1 MALNTG
7 QELAIKELTQF
18 LQDPEKGYFVLK
30 GFAGTGKTF
39 CMQYLLKSIK
49 VRLLFTAPT
58 NKATKVLRTT
68 LTTDTYKPRCCTIYS
83 ALKLRLEANGELKE
97 LKIPDDP
104 VDLTEYDAVVV
115 DEASMIPDKLFKVI
129 QTVQARQNL
138 KFIFLG
144 DPCQLPPVKEVESPV
159 WKIDCGQATLSEVM
173 RSGDAILGQATAIR
187 AQIGKFMPNF
197 TKIETH
203 TPSEGVFWLPTPDV
217 LAMIQSDVE
226 VGNFQKPECS
236 KIIAWRNI
244 TVNAYNRMV
253 RSKIFQDPTIPTWVQ
268 TDRLILTSPYDVNED
283 IRLNTDDEG
292 TVTKTEVITHPEY
305 SDFTCW
311 RLRVM
316 LDTNMTAEIIAL
328 HEDSQVAYQRTL
340 QEKLEAA
347 RALPK
352 LWRPYWNFIEAFA
365 QVRHAYAITAHR
377 SQGSTYD
384 TAYVDWR
391 DILVNRDRQEAFRCL
406 YVASTRPKRRLVYI
420 K

>member
-1 MALNTG
+1 MALNSG
-7 QELAIKELTQF
+7 QEEAVNGLLDF
-18 LQDPEKGYFVLK
+18 LKNPEEGYFVLK

-39 CMQYLLKSIK
+39 CMQYLLKSTK

-115 DEASMIPDKLFKVI
+115 DEASMIPAKLFQVI
-129 QTVQARQNL
+129 QKVQSLQNL

-159 WKIDCGQATLSEVM
+159 WKLQCPQATLNEVM
-173 RSGDAILGQATAIR
+173 RSGDAILDQATAIR
-187 AQIGKFMPNF
+187 GQIGKFMPNF
-197 TKIETH
+197 TKVETH
-203 TPSEGVFWLPTPDV
+203 SPTEGVFWLPSPDV
-217 LAMIQSDVE
+217 LAMIQSDIE

-236 KIIAWRNI
+236 KIIAWRNA
-244 TVNAYNRMV
+244 TVNSFNCMV
-253 RSKIFQDPTIPTWVQ
+253 RERIFEHQDVPAWLQ
-268 TDRLILTSPYDVNED
+268 TDRLILTAPYDVNENL
-283 IRLNTDDEG
+283 RLNTDDEG
-292 TVTKTEVITHPEY
+292 TVTKTEVIKHPEY

-316 LDTNMTAEIIAL
+316 LDTNMTADIIAL
-328 HEDSQVAYQRTL
+328 HEDSLGAYQRTL

-352 LWRPYWNFIEAFA
+352 LWRSYWNFVEAFA

-384 TAYVDWR
+384 TAYVDWK
-391 DILVNRDRQEAFRCL
+391 DILTNRDRQEAFRCL